1 MIGRSVKTSIELKYE
16 GEICIYAKDFIG
28 NSNIVPSDF
37 PKTADVSKQ
46 CRVDTDFTLKRAR
59 SFVLL
64 YADVLFVPLNTFH
77 ST

>member
-28 NSNIVPSDF
+28 NSSIVPSDF

-46 CRVDTDFTLKRAR
+46 VDTDLTLKRAR

-64 YADVLFVPLNTFH
+64 YADVLFVPLNTA
-77 ST
+77 T